1 MTRQPTEKS
10 VKYFRLVTHAM
21 MKASKRENEY
31 FAIEP
36 YFEEAMKQLPEERQE
51 LFYMNFEDR
60 IHDIGIAKELNMHVS
75 DVVSELRKSIIIVL
89 DKARELYIEDHA
101 EEIKELEEYRQFCD
115 FMSQLIEDIKKGKF

>member
-36 YFEEAMKQLPEERQE
+36 YFEEAMKQLPDERKE

-60 IHDIGIAKELNMHVS
+60 IHDIGIAKALNMQVS
-75 DVVSELRKSIIIVL
+75 DVVSELRKSIIFVL
-89 DKARELYIEDHA
+89 DKACELFIRDHA
-101 EEIKELEEYRQFCD
+101 EELELSREFYEAI
-115 FMSQLIEDIKKGKF
+115 SQLVEDIKKEKF

>member
-1 MTRQPTEKS
+1 MTQYPTEKS
-10 VKYFRLVTHAM
+10 VKYFRLVTHEM

-60 IHDIGIAKELNMHVS
+60 IHDIGIAKALNMQVS
-75 DVVSELRKSIIIVL
+75 DVVSELRKSIIFVL
-89 DKARELYIEDHA
+89 DRARELFIRDHA
-101 EEIKELEEYRQFCD
+101 EELELSREFYEAI
-115 FMSQLIEDIKKGKF
+115 SQLVEDIKKGKF

>member
-1 MTRQPTEKS
+1 MTRRPTEKS

-36 YFEEAMKQLPEERQE
+36 YFEEAMKSLPEERQE
-51 LFYMNFEDR
+51 LFYLNFDSR
-60 IHDIGIAKELNMHVS
+60 LHDIGIAKELNMQVS
-75 DVVSELRKSIIIVL
+75 EVVSELRKSIIIVL

-101 EEIKELEEYRQFCD
+101 EELEEYRQFCD
-115 FMSQLIEDIKKGKF
+115 FMSNLIEDIKKGNF

>member
-1 MTRQPTEKS
+1 MTQYPTEKS

-36 YFEEAMKQLPEERQE
+36 YFEEAMKSLPAERQE

-60 IHDIGIAKELNMHVS
+60 IHDIGIAKALNMQVS
-75 DVVSELRKSIIIVL
+75 DVVSELRKSIIFVL
-89 DKARELYIEDHA
+89 DKARELFIRDHA
-101 EEIKELEEYRQFCD
+101 EELELSREFYEAI
-115 FMSQLIEDIKKGKF
+115 SQLVEDVKKGIL